1 MRGFVLKLMWV
12 FWILLFY
19 IIGNIVNLINK
30 WFRVRLECKK
40 IEIIEGCKINFVK
53 IMLYEMNCVGVCLF

>member
-1 MRGFVLKLMWV
+1 MMGFVLKLMWV
-12 FWILLFY
+12 FWILLFF

-40 IEIIEGCKINFVK
+40 IELILLK
-53 IMLYEMNCVGVCLF
+53 